1 MGVKNII
8 KRLFAKEK
16 KIVICGLDNAGK
28 STLVSFLQSG
38 TFVKHTPTMGKE
50 LTKLEVQGIPMNLMD
65 MGGQKDFRDLWL
77 GELSNASCVIFM
89 IDAYARERF
98 SEAKDELWKL
108 QSVFKKK
115 PLIILTNKNDLK
127 PVASMGDIIK
137 ALDLHK
143 IKSFEILPISC
154 KTGYGIVPAFTKIY
168 FKLTGKQL
176 GNAVSPKALTVFD
189 RGGLPLTSSS
199 NQDILHGGLFA
210 AITQY
215 AKESFNSE
223 LNQIRLD
230 GNIIIFKRT
239 NNLMGSIVLR
249 DEDADNIKEAETGLD
264 ELLQHLENMCPELE
278 KAQMNAKK
286 IEYLVQQYS
295 SNLMDQS

>member
-8 KRLFAKEK
+8 QKLFAKEK

-50 LTKLEVQGIPMNLMD
+50 LTKLEVQGIPINLMD
-65 MGGQKDFRDLWL
+65 MGGQKDFRDMWL

-108 QSVFKKK
+108 ASVFKKK
-115 PLIILTNKNDLK
+115 PLIVLTNKNDMV

-143 IKSFEILPISC
+143 IDTFEILPISC

-168 FKLTGKQL
+168 YKLTGKQL
-176 GNAVSPKALTVFD
+176 HNAATPKALTVFD
-189 RGGLPLTSSS
+189 RGGVPLTSSS

-223 LNQIRLD
+223 LNQIRLE

-239 NNLMGSIVLR
+239 DHLMGSIVLR
-249 DEDADNIKEAETGLD
+249 EEDSDNIKEAEIGLS
-264 ELLQHLENMCPELE
+264 ELLSHLEHMCPELE
-278 KAQMNAKK
+278 QEQLDAEK

-295 SNLMDQS
+295 SNLMS

>member
-1 MGVKNII
+1 MGVKNILQ
-8 KRLFAKEK
+8 KLFAKEK

-28 STLVSFLQSG
+28 STLVSFLQKG

-50 LTKLEVQGIPMNLMD
+50 LTKLEVQGIPINLMD
-65 MGGQKDFRDLWL
+65 MGGQKDFRDMWL

-98 SEAKDELWKL
+98 NEAKNELWKL
-108 QSVFKKK
+108 SSVFKKK
-115 PLIILTNKNDLK
+115 PLIVLTNKNDMN

-143 IKSFEILPISC
+143 IDTFEIIPISC
-154 KTGYGIVPAFTKIY
+154 KTGFGIVPAFTKIY
-168 FKLTGKQL
+168 YKLTGKRL
-176 GNAVSPKALTVFD
+176 GNAATPKALTVFD
-189 RGGLPLTSSS
+189 RGGVPLTSSS

-223 LNQIRLD
+223 LNQIRLE

-239 NNLMGSIVLR
+239 NHLMGSIVLR
-249 DEDADNIKEAETGLD
+249 EEDSDNIKEAEIGLS
-264 ELLQHLENMCPELE
+264 ELLSHLEHMCPELE
-278 KAQMNAKK
+278 QEQLDAEK

-295 SNLMDQS
+295 SNLMS

>member
-1 MGVKNII
+1 MGVKNVLQ
-8 KRLFAKEK
+8 KLFAKEK

-50 LTKLEVQGIPMNLMD
+50 LTKLEVQGIPINLMD
-65 MGGQKDFRDLWL
+65 MGGQKDFRDMWL

-98 SEAKDELWKL
+98 NEAKDELWKL
-108 QSVFKKK
+108 SSVFKKK
-115 PLIILTNKNDLK
+115 PLIVLTNKIDMS

-143 IKSFEILPISC
+143 IDTFEILPISC
-154 KTGYGIVPAFTKIY
+154 KTGFGIVPAFTKIY
-168 FKLTGKQL
+168 YKLTGKRI
-176 GNAVSPKALTVFD
+176 GNAATPKALTVFD
-189 RGGLPLTSSS
+189 RGGVPLTSSS

-223 LNQIRLD
+223 LNQIRLE

-239 NNLMGSIVLR
+239 DHLMGSIVLR
-249 DEDADNIKEAETGLD
+249 EEDSDNIKEAEIGLS
-264 ELLQHLENMCPELE
+264 ELLSHLEHMCPELE
-278 KAQMNAKK
+278 QEQLDAEK

-295 SNLMDQS
+295 SNLMS

>member
-1 MGVKNII
+1 MGVKNILQ
-8 KRLFAKEK
+8 KLFAKEK

-28 STLVSFLQSG
+28 STLVSFLQKG

-50 LTKLEVQGIPMNLMD
+50 LTKLEVQGVPINLMD
-65 MGGQKDFRDLWL
+65 MGGQKDFRDMWL

-98 SEAKDELWKL
+98 NEAKNELWKL
-108 QSVFKKK
+108 SSVFKKK
-115 PLIILTNKNDLK
+115 PLIVLTNKNDMN

-143 IKSFEILPISC
+143 IDTFEIIPISC
-154 KTGYGIVPAFTKIY
+154 KTGFGIVPAFTKIY
-168 FKLTGKQL
+168 YKLTGKRL
-176 GNAVSPKALTVFD
+176 GNAATPKALTVFD
-189 RGGLPLTSSS
+189 RGGVPLTSSS

-223 LNQIRLD
+223 LNQIRLE

-239 NNLMGSIVLR
+239 NHLMGSIVLR
-249 DEDADNIKEAETGLD
+249 EEDSDNIKEAEIGLS
-264 ELLQHLENMCPELE
+264 ELLSHLEHMCPELE
-278 KAQMNAKK
+278 QEQLDAEK

-295 SNLMDQS
+295 SNLMS

>member
-1 MGVKNII
+1 MGVKNILQ
-8 KRLFAKEK
+8 KLFAKEK

-28 STLVSFLQSG
+28 STLVSFLQKG

-50 LTKLEVQGIPMNLMD
+50 LTKLEVQGVPINLMD
-65 MGGQKDFRDLWL
+65 MGGQKDFRDMWL

-98 SEAKDELWKL
+98 NEAKNELWKL
-108 QSVFKKK
+108 SSVFKKK
-115 PLIILTNKNDLK
+115 PLIVLTNKNDMN

-143 IKSFEILPISC
+143 IDTFEIIPISC
-154 KTGYGIVPAFTKIY
+154 KTGFGIVPAFTKIY
-168 FKLTGKQL
+168 YKLTGKRL
-176 GNAVSPKALTVFD
+176 GNAATPKALTVFD
-189 RGGLPLTSSS
+189 RGGVPLTSSS

-223 LNQIRLD
+223 LNQIRLE

-239 NNLMGSIVLR
+239 NHQMGSIVLR
-249 DEDADNIKEAETGLD
+249 EEYSDNIKEAEIGLS
-264 ELLQHLENMCPELE
+264 ELLSHLEHMCPELE
-278 KAQMNAKK
+278 QEQLDAEK

-295 SNLMDQS
+295 SNLMS

>member
-8 KRLFAKEK
+8 QKLFAKEK

-28 STLVSFLQSG
+28 STLVSFLQKG

-50 LTKLEVQGIPMNLMD
+50 LTKLQVQGIPINLMD
-65 MGGQKDFRDLWL
+65 MGGQKDFRDMWL

-89 IDAYARERF
+89 IDAHARERF
-98 SEAKDELWKL
+98 NEAKDELWKL
-108 QSVFKKK
+108 SSVFKKK
-115 PLIILTNKNDLK
+115 PLIVLTNKNDMN

-143 IKSFEILPISC
+143 IDTFEIIPISC
-154 KTGYGIVPAFTKIY
+154 KTGFGIVPAFTKIY
-168 FKLTGKQL
+168 HKLTGKQI
-176 GNAVSPKALTVFD
+176 GNAVTPKALTVFD
-189 RGGLPLTSSS
+189 RGGVPLTSSS
-199 NQDILHGGLFA
+199 NEDILHGGLFA

-223 LNQIRLD
+223 LNQIRLE
-230 GNIIIFKRT
+230 GNIILFKRT
-239 NNLMGSIVLR
+239 NHLMGSIVLR
-249 DEDADNIKEAETGLD
+249 EEDSGKIEEAETGLS
-264 ELLQHLENMCPELE
+264 ELLSHLEHMCPELE
-278 KAQMNAKK
+278 KEELDAEK

-295 SNLMDQS
+295 SNLMS

>member
-8 KRLFAKEK
+8 QKFFAKEK

-50 LTKLEVQGIPMNLMD
+50 LSKLEVQGIPINLMD

-89 IDAYARERF
+89 IDAQARERF
-98 SEAKDELWKL
+98 NEAKDELWKL
-108 QSVFKKK
+108 SSVFKKK
-115 PLIILTNKNDLK
+115 PLIILTNKNDLD

-143 IKSFEILPISC
+143 IDSFEILPISC
-154 KTGYGIVPAFTKIY
+154 KTGYGIVTAFTKIY
-168 FKLTGKQL
+168 YKLTGKHL
-176 GNAVSPKALTVFD
+176 TNAVTPKALTVFD
-189 RGGLPLTSSS
+189 RGGVPLTSSS

-223 LNQIRLD
+223 LNQIRLE
-230 GNIIIFKRT
+230 GNIILFKRT
-239 NNLMGSIVLR
+239 SHLMGSIVLR
-249 DEDADNIKEAETGLD
+249 DEDSDKIKEAEIGLS
-264 ELLQHLENMCPELE
+264 ELLAHLENMCPELE
-278 KAQMNAKK
+278 MDQLDAEK

-295 SNLMDQS
+295 SNLMN

>member
-1 MGVKNII
+1 MGVKDII
-8 KRLFAKEK
+8 QKLFAKEK

-50 LTKLEVQGIPMNLMD
+50 LTKLEVQGIPMNIMD

-98 SEAKDELWKL
+98 NEAKDELWKL
-108 QSVFKKK
+108 KSVFKKK
-115 PLIILTNKNDLK
+115 PLIVLTNKNDLL

-143 IKSFEILPISC
+143 IDTFELLPISC

-168 FKLTGKQL
+168 YKLTGKHL
-176 GNAVSPKALTVFD
+176 STAVSPKALTVFD
-189 RGGLPLTSSS
+189 RGGIPLTSSS

-239 NNLMGSIVLR
+239 NYLMGSIVLR
-249 DEDADNIKEAETGLD
+249 EEDVDNLKEAETGLS
-264 ELLQHLENMCPELE
+264 ELLSHLEHMCPELE
-278 KAQMNAKK
+278 KEQLDAKK

-295 SNLMDQS
+295 SNLMD

>member
-1 MGVKNII
+1 MGVRNII
-8 KRLFAKEK
+8 QKLFAKEK

-28 STLVSFLQSG
+28 STLVSFLQNG
-38 TFVKHTPTMGKE
+38 TFIKHTPTMGKE
-50 LTKLEVQGIPMNLMD
+50 LTKLEVQGIPINLMD

-98 SEAKDELWKL
+98 NEAKDELWKL
-108 QSVFKKK
+108 SSVFKKK
-115 PLIILTNKNDLK
+115 PLIILTNKNDLD
-127 PVASMGDIIK
+127 PVASMGEIIK

-143 IKSFEILPISC
+143 INTFEIIPISC

-168 FKLTGKQL
+168 YKLTGKQL
-176 GNAVSPKALTVFD
+176 GNAVTPKALTVFD
-189 RGGLPLTSSS
+189 RGGIPLTSSS

-215 AKESFNSE
+215 VKESFNSE
-223 LNQIRLD
+223 LNQIRIE
-230 GNIIIFKRT
+230 GNIILFKRSDH
-239 NNLMGSIVLR
+239 LMGSIVLR
-249 DEDADNIKEAETGLD
+249 EEDIDNIQEAETGLS

-278 KAQMNAKK
+278 KEKLDAKK

-295 SNLMDQS
+295 SNLMN

>member
-1 MGVKNII
+1 MGVKNILQ
-8 KRLFAKEK
+8 KLFAKEK

-28 STLVSFLQSG
+28 STLVSFLQKG

-50 LTKLEVQGIPMNLMD
+50 LTKLEVQGVPINLMD
-65 MGGQKDFRDLWL
+65 MGGQKDFRDMWL

-98 SEAKDELWKL
+98 NEAKNELWKL
-108 QSVFKKK
+108 SSVFKKK
-115 PLIILTNKNDLK
+115 PLIVLTNKNDMN

-143 IKSFEILPISC
+143 IDTFEIIPISC
-154 KTGYGIVPAFTKIY
+154 KTGFGIVPAFTKIY
-168 FKLTGKQL
+168 YKLTGKRL
-176 GNAVSPKALTVFD
+176 GNAATPKALTVFD
-189 RGGLPLTSSS
+189 RGGVPLTSSS

-223 LNQIRLD
+223 LNQIRLE

-239 NNLMGSIVLR
+239 DHLMGSIVLR
-249 DEDADNIKEAETGLD
+249 EEDSDNIKEAEIGLS
-264 ELLQHLENMCPELE
+264 ELLSHLEHMCPELE
-278 KAQMNAKK
+278 QEQLDAEK

-295 SNLMDQS
+295 SNLMS

>member
-8 KRLFAKEK
+8 QKLFAKEK

-50 LTKLEVQGIPMNLMD
+50 LTKLEVQGIPINLMD
-65 MGGQKDFRDLWL
+65 MGGQKDFRDMWL
-77 GELSNASCVIFM
+77 NASCVIFM
-89 IDAYARERF
+89 IDAYTRERF

-108 QSVFKKK
+108 SSVFKKK
-115 PLIILTNKNDLK
+115 PLIVLTNKNDMV

-143 IKSFEILPISC
+143 IDTFEILPISC

-168 FKLTGKQL
+168 YKLTGKQL
-176 GNAVSPKALTVFD
+176 HNAATPKALTVFD
-189 RGGLPLTSSS
+189 RGGVPLTSSS

-223 LNQIRLD
+223 LNQIRLE

-239 NNLMGSIVLR
+239 DHLMGSIVLR
-249 DEDADNIKEAETGLD
+249 EEDSDNIKEAEIGLS
-264 ELLQHLENMCPELE
+264 ELLSHLEHMCPELE
-278 KAQMNAKK
+278 QEQLDAEK

-295 SNLMDQS
+295 SNLMS

>member
-1 MGVKNII
+1 MGVKNIMQ
-8 KRLFAKEK
+8 KLFAKEK

-50 LTKLEVQGIPMNLMD
+50 LTKLEVQGIPINLMD
-65 MGGQKDFRDLWL
+65 MGGQKDFRDMWL

-98 SEAKDELWKL
+98 NEAKDELWKL
-108 QSVFKKK
+108 SSVFKKK
-115 PLIILTNKNDLK
+115 PLIVLTNKNDMS

-143 IKSFEILPISC
+143 INTFEILPISC

-168 FKLTGKQL
+168 YKLTGKQL
-176 GNAVSPKALTVFD
+176 ANAVVPKALTVFD
-189 RGGLPLTSSS
+189 RGGVPLTSSS

-215 AKESFNSE
+215 AKDSFNSE
-223 LNQIRLD
+223 LNQIRLE

-239 NNLMGSIVLR
+239 DHLMGSIVLR
-249 DEDADNIKEAETGLD
+249 EEDSNNVQEAEIGLG
-264 ELLQHLENMCPELE
+264 ELLSHLEHMCPELE
-278 KAQMNAKK
+278 KEQLDAEK
-286 IEYLVQQYS
+286 IDYLVQQYS
-295 SNLMDQS
+295 SNFMD

>member
-8 KRLFAKEK
+8 QKLFAKEK

-50 LTKLEVQGIPMNLMD
+50 LSKLEVQGIPINLMD

-89 IDAYARERF
+89 IDAKARGRF
-98 SEAKDELWKL
+98 NEAKEELWKL
-108 QSVFKKK
+108 SSVFKKK
-115 PLIILTNKNDLK
+115 PLIILTNKNDLA

-143 IKSFEILPISC
+143 IDTFEILPISC
-154 KTGYGIVPAFTKIY
+154 KTGYGIVSAFMKIY
-168 FKLTGKQL
+168 YKLTGKQL
-176 GNAVSPKALTVFD
+176 GNVVSPLALTVFD
-189 RGGLPLTSSS
+189 RGGIPLTSSS

-215 AKESFNSE
+215 AQESFNSE
-223 LNQIRLD
+223 LNQIRLE

-239 NNLMGSIVLR
+239 NHLMGSIVLR
-249 DEDADNIKEAETGLD
+249 DEDKDNIKEAETGLG
-264 ELLQHLENMCPELE
+264 ELLSHLEQMCPELE
-278 KAQMNAKK
+278 REQLDAKK

-295 SNLMDQS
+295 SNLMS

>member
-8 KRLFAKEK
+8 QKLFAKEK

-28 STLVSFLQSG
+28 STLVSFLQKG
-38 TFVKHTPTMGKE
+38 TFVQHTPTMGKE
-50 LTKLEVQGIPMNLMD
+50 LSKLEVQGIPINLMD

-89 IDAYARERF
+89 IDAKARERF
-98 SEAKDELWKL
+98 NEAKEELWKL
-108 QSVFKKK
+108 SSVFKKK
-115 PLIILTNKNDLK
+115 PLIILTNKNDLA

-143 IKSFEILPISC
+143 IDTFEILPISC
-154 KTGYGIVPAFTKIY
+154 KTGYGIVSAFMKIY
-168 FKLTGKQL
+168 YKLTGKQL
-176 GNAVSPKALTVFD
+176 GNVVSPLALTVFD
-189 RGGLPLTSSS
+189 RGGIPLTSSS

-223 LNQIRLD
+223 LNQIRLE

-239 NNLMGSIVLR
+239 NHLMGSIVLR
-249 DEDADNIKEAETGLD
+249 EEDSDNIKEAETGLG
-264 ELLQHLENMCPELE
+264 ELLSHLEHMCPELE
-278 KAQMNAKK
+278 KEQLDAEK
-286 IEYLVQQYS
+286 IEFLVQQYS
-295 SNLMDQS
+295 SNLMN

>member
-1 MGVKNII
+1 MGVRNVLQK
-8 KRLFAKEK
+8 LFAKEK

-28 STLVSFLQSG
+28 STLVSFLQNG
-38 TFVKHTPTMGKE
+38 TFIKHTPTMGKE
-50 LTKLEVQGIPMNLMD
+50 LTKLEVQGIPINLMD
-65 MGGQKDFRDLWL
+65 MGGQKDFRDMWL

-98 SEAKDELWKL
+98 NEAKDELWKL
-108 QSVFKKK
+108 SSVFKKK
-115 PLIILTNKNDLK
+115 PLIVLTNKNDMT

-143 IKSFEILPISC
+143 IDTFEILPISC

-168 FKLTGKQL
+168 NKITGKHL
-176 GNAVSPKALTVFD
+176 SKAVIPKALTVFD
-189 RGGLPLTSSS
+189 RGGVPLTSSS
-199 NQDILHGGLFA
+199 NQDIMHGGLFA

-239 NNLMGSIVLR
+239 NHLMGSIVLR
-249 DEDADNIKEAETGLD
+249 VEDVDHADDAESGLS
-264 ELLQHLENMCPELE
+264 ELLSHLEHMCPELE
-278 KAQMNAKK
+278 KEQMDAKK

-295 SNLMDQS
+295 SNLMN

>member
-8 KRLFAKEK
+8 RKLFAKEK

-50 LTKLEVQGIPMNLMD
+50 LTKLEVQGIPINLMD
-65 MGGQKDFRDLWL
+65 MGGQKDFRDMWL

-98 SEAKDELWKL
+98 NEAKDELWKL
-108 QSVFKKK
+108 SSVFKKK
-115 PLIILTNKNDLK
+115 PLIVLTNKNDLV
-127 PVASMGDIIK
+127 PAASMGDIIK

-143 IKSFEILPISC
+143 IDTFEIIPISC
-154 KTGYGIVPAFTKIY
+154 KTGFGIVPAFMKIY
-168 FKLTGKQL
+168 YKLTGKQL
-176 GNAVSPKALTVFD
+176 GSAVTPKALTVFD
-189 RGGLPLTSSS
+189 RGGVPLTSSS
-199 NQDILHGGLFA
+199 NEDILHGGLFA

-223 LNQIRLD
+223 LNQIRLE

-239 NNLMGSIVLR
+239 SHLMGSIVLR
-249 DEDADNIKEAETGLD
+249 EEDADNVKEAETGLN
-264 ELLQHLENMCPELE
+264 ELLIHLEHMCPELE
-278 KAQMNAKK
+278 MEQLDAEK

-295 SNLMDQS
+295 SNLMN

>member
-1 MGVKNII
+1 MGVKNILQ
-8 KRLFAKEK
+8 KLFAKEK

-28 STLVSFLQSG
+28 STLVSFLQKG

-50 LTKLEVQGIPMNLMD
+50 LTKLEVQGVPINLMD
-65 MGGQKDFRDLWL
+65 MGGQKDFRDMWL

-98 SEAKDELWKL
+98 NEAKNELWKL
-108 QSVFKKK
+108 SSVFKKK
-115 PLIILTNKNDLK
+115 PLIVLTNKNDMN

-143 IKSFEILPISC
+143 IDTFEIIPISC
-154 KTGYGIVPAFTKIY
+154 KTGFGIVPAFTKIY
-168 FKLTGKQL
+168 YKLTGKRL
-176 GNAVSPKALTVFD
+176 GNAATPKALTVFD
-189 RGGLPLTSSS
+189 RGGVPLTSSS

-215 AKESFNSE
+215 AQESFNSE
-223 LNQIRLD
+223 LNQIRLE

-239 NNLMGSIVLR
+239 NHLMGSIVLR
-249 DEDADNIKEAETGLD
+249 EEDSDNIKEAEIGLS
-264 ELLQHLENMCPELE
+264 ELLSHLEHMCPELE
-278 KAQMNAKK
+278 QEQLDAEK

-295 SNLMDQS
+295 SNLMS

>member
-1 MGVKNII
+1 
-8 KRLFAKEK
+8 
-16 KIVICGLDNAGK
+16 
-28 STLVSFLQSG
+28 
-38 TFVKHTPTMGKE
+38 MGKE
-50 LTKLEVQGIPMNLMD
+50 LTKLEVQGVPINLMD
-65 MGGQKDFRDLWL
+65 MGGQKDFRDMWL

-98 SEAKDELWKL
+98 NEAKNELWKL
-108 QSVFKKK
+108 SSVFKKK
-115 PLIILTNKNDLK
+115 PLIVLTNKNDMN

-143 IKSFEILPISC
+143 IDTFEIIPISC
-154 KTGYGIVPAFTKIY
+154 KTGFGIVPAFTKIY
-168 FKLTGKQL
+168 YKLTGKRL
-176 GNAVSPKALTVFD
+176 GNAATPKALTVFD
-189 RGGLPLTSSS
+189 RGGVPLTSSS

-223 LNQIRLD
+223 LNQIRLE

-239 NNLMGSIVLR
+239 DHLMGSIVLR
-249 DEDADNIKEAETGLD
+249 EEDSDNIKEAEIGLS
-264 ELLQHLENMCPELE
+264 ELLSHLEHMCPELE
-278 KAQMNAKK
+278 QEQLDAEK

-295 SNLMDQS
+295 SNLMS

>member
-1 MGVKNII
+1 MGVRNILE
-8 KRLFAKEK
+8 KLFAKEK

-28 STLVSFLQSG
+28 STLVSFLQKG

-50 LTKLEVQGIPMNLMD
+50 LTKLEVQGVPINLMD
-65 MGGQKDFRDLWL
+65 MGGQKDFRDMWL

-98 SEAKDELWKL
+98 NEAKNELWKL
-108 QSVFKKK
+108 SSVFKKK
-115 PLIILTNKNDLK
+115 PLIVLTNKNDMN

-143 IKSFEILPISC
+143 IDTFEIIPISC
-154 KTGYGIVPAFTKIY
+154 KTGFGIVPAFTKIY
-168 FKLTGKQL
+168 YKLTGKRL
-176 GNAVSPKALTVFD
+176 GNAATPKALTVFD
-189 RGGLPLTSSS
+189 RGGVPLTSSS

-223 LNQIRLD
+223 LNQIRLE

-239 NNLMGSIVLR
+239 NHLMGSIVLR
-249 DEDADNIKEAETGLD
+249 EEDSDNIKEAEIGLS
-264 ELLQHLENMCPELE
+264 ELLSHLEHMCPELE
-278 KAQMNAKK
+278 QEQLDAEK

-295 SNLMDQS
+295 SNLMS

>member
-8 KRLFAKEK
+8 KKLFAKEK

-50 LTKLEVQGIPMNLMD
+50 LTKLEVQGIPINLMD

-98 SEAKDELWKL
+98 NEAKDELWKL

-127 PVASMGDIIK
+127 PVSSMGDIIK

-176 GNAVSPKALTVFD
+176 GNAVTPKALTVFD
-189 RGGLPLTSSS
+189 RGGLPLTSST
-199 NQDILHGGLFA
+199 NQDIMHGGLFA

-230 GNIIIFKRT
+230 GNIIVFKRT

-249 DEDADNIKEAETGLD
+249 VEDVDNIKEAETGLD

-278 KAQMNAKK
+278 KEQTDAKK

>member
-8 KRLFAKEK
+8 QKLFAKEK

-50 LTKLEVQGIPMNLMD
+50 LTKLEVQGIPINLMD
-65 MGGQKDFRDLWL
+65 MGGQKDFRDMWL
-77 GELSNASCVIFM
+77 FM
-89 IDAYARERF
+89 IDAYTRERF

-108 QSVFKKK
+108 SSVFKKK
-115 PLIILTNKNDLK
+115 PLIVLTNKNDMV

-143 IKSFEILPISC
+143 IDTFEILPISC

-168 FKLTGKQL
+168 YKLTGKQL
-176 GNAVSPKALTVFD
+176 HNAATPKALTVFD
-189 RGGLPLTSSS
+189 RGGVPLTSSS

-223 LNQIRLD
+223 LNQIRLE

-239 NNLMGSIVLR
+239 DHLMGSIVLR
-249 DEDADNIKEAETGLD
+249 EEDSDNIKEAEIGLS
-264 ELLQHLENMCPELE
+264 ELLSHLEHMCPELE
-278 KAQMNAKK
+278 QEQLDAEK

-295 SNLMDQS
+295 SNLMS

>member
-8 KRLFAKEK
+8 QKLFAKEK

-28 STLVSFLQSG
+28 STLVSFLQNG

-50 LTKLEVQGIPMNLMD
+50 LSKLEVQGIPINLMD

-89 IDAYARERF
+89 IDAHARERF
-98 SEAKDELWKL
+98 NEAKDELWKL
-108 QSVFKKK
+108 SSVFKKK
-115 PLIILTNKNDLK
+115 PLIILTNKNDLV

-143 IKSFEILPISC
+143 IDTFEILPISC
-154 KTGYGIVPAFTKIY
+154 KTGYGIVPAFMKIY
-168 FKLTGKQL
+168 YKLTGKQL
-176 GNAVSPKALTVFD
+176 SNIVSPLALTVFD
-189 RGGLPLTSSS
+189 RGGIPLTSSS

-223 LNQIRLD
+223 LNQIRLE

-239 NNLMGSIVLR
+239 SHLMGSIVLR
-249 DEDADNIKEAETGLD
+249 DEDSDNIKEAETGLG
-264 ELLQHLENMCPELE
+264 ELLSHIEQMCPELE
-278 KAQMNAKK
+278 REQLDAKK

-295 SNLMDQS
+295 SNLMN

>member
-1 MGVKNII
+1 MGVRNII
-8 KRLFAKEK
+8 QKLFAKEK

-28 STLVSFLQSG
+28 STLVSFLQNG
-38 TFVKHTPTMGKE
+38 TFIKHTPTMGKE
-50 LTKLEVQGIPMNLMD
+50 LTKLEVQGIPINLMD

-89 IDAYARERF
+89 IDAYAQERF
-98 SEAKDELWKL
+98 NEAKDELWKL
-108 QSVFKKK
+108 SSVFKKK
-115 PLIILTNKNDLK
+115 PLIILTNKNDLD
-127 PVASMGDIIK
+127 PVASMGEIIK

-143 IKSFEILPISC
+143 INTFEILPISC

-168 FKLTGKQL
+168 YKLTGKQL
-176 GNAVSPKALTVFD
+176 GNAVTPKALTVFD
-189 RGGLPLTSSS
+189 RGGIPLTSSS

-223 LNQIRLD
+223 LNQIRVE
-230 GNIIIFKRT
+230 GNIILFKRT
-239 NNLMGSIVLR
+239 NHLMGSIVLR
-249 DEDADNIKEAETGLD
+249 EEDVDNIQDAETGLG

-278 KAQMNAKK
+278 QEKLDAKK

-295 SNLMDQS
+295 SNLMN

>member
-1 MGVKNII
+1 MGVKNILQ
-8 KRLFAKEK
+8 KLFAKEK

-28 STLVSFLQSG
+28 STLVSFLQKG
-38 TFVKHTPTMGKE
+38 TFVKHTPMMGKE
-50 LTKLEVQGIPMNLMD
+50 LTKLEVQGIPINLMD
-65 MGGQKDFRDLWL
+65 MGGQKDFRDMWL

-98 SEAKDELWKL
+98 NEAKDELWKL
-108 QSVFKKK
+108 SSVFKKK
-115 PLIILTNKNDLK
+115 PLIVLTNKNDMN

-143 IKSFEILPISC
+143 IDTFEIIPISC
-154 KTGYGIVPAFTKIY
+154 KTGFGIVPAFTKIY
-168 FKLTGKQL
+168 YKLTGKRL
-176 GNAVSPKALTVFD
+176 GNAATPKALTVFD
-189 RGGLPLTSSS
+189 RGGVPLTSSS

-223 LNQIRLD
+223 LNQIRLE

-239 NNLMGSIVLR
+239 DHLMGSIVLR
-249 DEDADNIKEAETGLD
+249 EEDSDNIKEAEIGLG
-264 ELLQHLENMCPELE
+264 ELLSHLEHMCPELE
-278 KAQMNAKK
+278 KEQLDAGK
-286 IEYLVQQYS
+286 IEYLVEQYS
-295 SNLMDQS
+295 SNLMN